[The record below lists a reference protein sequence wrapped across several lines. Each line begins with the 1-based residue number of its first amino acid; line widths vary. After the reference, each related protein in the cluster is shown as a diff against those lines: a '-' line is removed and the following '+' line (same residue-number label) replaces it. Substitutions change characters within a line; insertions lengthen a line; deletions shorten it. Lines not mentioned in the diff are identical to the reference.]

1 MVEPAL
7 SAELTALW
15 RRSGRGAWR
24 LAVLIL
30 EDPAAAD
37 DVLQEAFARLS
48 ARAAALSDTGS
59 LDGYL
64 WRTVRHL
71 ALDLKERAL
80 AGQRALAQ
88 RARVELWKRTG
99 EGGGPGGPEL
109 EELAAA
115 MSELPLEQR
124 EVVLLRVWEGL
135 SFPEVA
141 ARVGVPEGTV
151 HSRFR
156 YALTRLRARL
166 GATA

>member
-7 SAELTALW
+7 RAELTALW
-15 RRSGRGAWR
+15 RRSGRAAWR

-30 EDPAAAD
+30 ADPAAAD

-48 ARAAALSDTGS
+48 ARACALTEPGA

-71 ALDLKERAL
+71 ALDLRERAR
-80 AGQRALAQ
+80 AGERALAQ
-88 RARVELWKRTG
+88 RAHAELWRRAG
-99 EGGGPGGPEL
+99 EAEPVGPEL

-115 MSELPLEQR
+115 MAELPLEQR

-166 GATA
+166 GAKA